1 MSNLNELREQAAALA
16 RRASEAITPYPVGV
30 EIPQDVG
37 DEARRLLAESK
48 ALGEQIRTAQSADT
62 LRQEV
67 NETYRLHWQ
76 GVGPRSLDPQST
88 PTAPEGFSHFGEFLS
103 SIYAATKLGRRDR
116 RLVVESAIPEFA
128 KDLEEGTG
136 SAGGFLVPEE
146 YRATLL
152 QKAGEGAIV
161 RPRAT
166 IIPMA
171 RRQVNIPAIDYTISG
186 TGKTA
191 FFGGVRA
198 YWTEESGRKE
208 ETEPAFRKI
217 QLVAHKLAGYTPV
230 EDELIEDAA
239 ITLAPL
245 LTTLFGGAVR
255 WHEDYAFLTGDGVA
269 KPLGVLNAGVT
280 IQVTRQGAG
289 AFVYQDAVNMV
300 AQLQPGANPIWVMA
314 QSVMPQLF
322 TLQDMNGNYIWVPAH
337 GVAGAAAPAPGTL
350 LGYPIYFTEKLP
362 TLGTTGDVML
372 ADFSYYLIGDRKA
385 LTIAYSTE
393 YLFRYDETAWRFVQR
408 VDGQPWLN
416 VPVQLQDGTNISPF
430 IILGA
435 YGP

>member
-1 MSNLNELREQAAALA
+1 MNPTEMRERAATLA
-16 RRASEAITPYPVGV
+16 RRASEALAPYPAGTEV
-30 EIPQDVG
+30 PQDVG
-37 DEARRLLAESK
+37 DEVRRLLAESK
-48 ALGEQIRTAQSADT
+48 DLGEQVRKAQEFAT
-62 LRQEV
+62 LRQDVED
-67 NETYRLHWQ
+67 TYKLHWQ
-76 GVGPRSLDPQST
+76 GIGPRSPDPQ
-88 PTAPEGFSHFGEFLS
+88 TAPTPKEDFVNFGDFLR
-103 SIYAATKLGRRDR
+103 SIYASTRFNKRDR
-116 RLVVESAIPEFA
+116 RLIPEGAIPDFA

-166 IIPMA
+166 IIPMG

-198 YWTEESGRKE
+198 YWTEESAVKT
-208 ETEPAFRKI
+208 ETQPAFRKV

-255 WHEDYAFLTGDGVA
+255 WHEDYEFLQGDGVA
-269 KPLGVLNAGVT
+269 KPLGVTNAGVT
-280 IQVTRQGAG
+280 IVVTRQGANT
-289 AFVYQDAVNMV
+289 FVYQDAVNMI

-322 TLQDMNGNYIWVPAH
+322 TFQDPNGNYIWVPAH

-350 LGYPIYFTEKLP
+350 LGYPIFFTEKLP
-362 TLGTTGDVML
+362 ALGTTGDVML
-372 ADFSYYLIGDRKA
+372 ADFSYYLLGDRKA

-393 YLFRYDETAWRFVQR
+393 YLFPYDETAWRFVQR

-416 VPVQLQDGTNISPF
+416 APITLQEGTQISPF
-430 IILGA
+430 LVLGA
-435 YGP
+435 YGS